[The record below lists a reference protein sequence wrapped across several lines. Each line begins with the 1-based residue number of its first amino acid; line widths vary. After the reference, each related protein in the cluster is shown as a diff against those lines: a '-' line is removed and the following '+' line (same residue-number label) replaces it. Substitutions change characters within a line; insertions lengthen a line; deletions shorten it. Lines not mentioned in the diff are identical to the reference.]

1 MSVAETLRLF
11 SPELILTAVGV
22 IVLSYDLLVRG
33 RERGQAAITLVGLGV
48 ALLATLWVAGE
59 SASVLSGMFI
69 VDRFTTFFRIV
80 SIVTGGLIVLG
91 AVDYL
96 RAHTVYRG
104 EFYSLLVFTIL
115 SMILMAGAGD
125 LIMVILSIEFLSIT
139 SYILTGWLRTN
150 IKSNEAAVK
159 YFLYGAITTA
169 AMMYGASLLYGAS
182 GHTNLAEIA
191 RVLSA
196 PEATFGSNLRGLA
209 LPAAMLLL
217 AGLGFKIAL
226 VPFHQWSPD
235 AYEGAPTPVTAFL
248 SIGPK
253 AAGFAMLV
261 RVFLTALPFAQDQW
275 IGALAGIA
283 IITMTLG
290 NLVAI
295 VQRDIKRLM
304 AYSSIAQAG
313 YMLIGIASLQA
324 AGTRGIDAVGSTLL
338 YVLAYIFTNMGVF
351 AAIIAVD
358 NAVGS
363 SDIGA
368 YRGLIRRSPFMAV
381 AMFIFFLSL
390 VGIPPTGGFIGKFAV
405 FVSAVDAQLYG
416 LAVVGVINGVI
427 SVFYYMG
434 VVRQMF
440 FLGPLEED
448 APVRAGPWLQAALVV
463 SLVMTLAIGLYPQP
477 FVDLANAS
485 ARGLLDAAQLL
496 AMR

>member
-11 SPELILTAVGV
+11 SPELVLTAVGL
-22 IVLSYDLLVRG
+22 IVLGYDLLVRG
-33 RERGQAAITLVGLGV
+33 RERSQAYITLVGLGA

-59 SASVLSGMFI
+59 STSLLSGMFI
-69 VDRFTTFFRIV
+69 VDSFTTFFRIV
-80 SIVTGGLIVLG
+80 SIVTGGLILLG
-91 AVDYL
+91 SVDYL
-96 RAHTVYRG
+96 RARTIYRG

-115 SMILMAGAGD
+115 SMTLMAGAGD
-125 LIMVILSIEFLSIT
+125 LIMVILAIEFLSIT
-139 SYILTGWLRTN
+139 SYILTGWLRTDR
-150 IKSNEAAVK
+150 KSNEAAIK

-169 AMMYGASLLYGAS
+169 AMMYGASLLYGAT

-191 RVLSA
+191 RVMGD
-196 PEATFGSNLRGLA
+196 PEAAFGSNLRGLA

-253 AAGFAMLV
+253 AAGFAVLV
-261 RVFLTALPFAQDQW
+261 RVFLTALPFVQDQW
-275 IGALAGIA
+275 IGTLVGIA

-290 NLVAI
+290 NLVAL
-295 VQRDIKRLM
+295 VQRDMKRLM

-313 YMLIGIASLQA
+313 YMLIGVASLQA
-324 AGTRGIDAVGSTLL
+324 AGTKGIDAIGSTLL
-338 YVLAYIFTNMGVF
+338 YVFAYIFTNMGVF

-405 FVSAVDAQLYG
+405 FVSAVDARLYG
-416 LAVVGVINGVI
+416 LAVIGVINGVI
-427 SVFYYMG
+427 SLFYYMG

-440 FLGPLEED
+440 FLGETEA
-448 APVRAGPWLQAALVV
+448 APVRVGTWLQAALVV
-463 SLVMTLAIGLYPQP
+463 SLIMTLVIGLYPEP
-477 FVDLANAS
+477 FVALANSS
-485 ARGLLDAAQLL
+485 AQGLLDVAQLL